1 MRTKGVCVATLLGW
15 GFFLTGGLIY
25 GQVQS
30 RASLRQLTRPAGYI
44 FAGRVQAVRYVPPT
58 ARSQVATMQI
68 TFRIEQGLKGV
79 RTGKTFTIREWVGAW
94 NAGARYRVGERMALF
109 LYPPSRLGLTSPVGG
124 ERGRFVLDRRGQVL
138 LGMER
143 AELFSEMSGR
153 QHGARDRVRLRE
165 FVSGVRRAEEK

>member
-1 MRTKGVCVATLLGW
+1 
-15 GFFLTGGLIY
+15 
-25 GQVQS
+25 
-30 RASLRQLTRPAGYI
+30 
-44 FAGRVQAVRYVPPT
+44 
-58 ARSQVATMQI
+58 MQI